1 LHSGLSGLSNSR
13 LHELQVEKQKAQDE
27 RDLKIQCSRNV
38 LGSKD
43 IEKRGKKL
51 SQFSRWIKN

>member
-1 LHSGLSGLSNSR
+1 MRGTLRYNAP
-13 LHELQVEKQKAQDE
+13 E
-27 RDLKIQCSRNV
+27 NV